1 MAGSRNRG
9 DMARYSNKPLIAGTI
24 VLLKELSVVV
34 SVIGAADAF
43 QQQVALQTGGVF
55 VTLPNAYTQNQQFR

>member
-1 MAGSRNRG
+1 MARSRNRG
-9 DMARYSNKPLIAGTI
+9 NMARHSRKPIAGTI
-24 VLLKELSVVV
+24 GLLKELPVVI

-55 VTLPNAYTQNQQFR
+55 VALPNAYTQNQQFR